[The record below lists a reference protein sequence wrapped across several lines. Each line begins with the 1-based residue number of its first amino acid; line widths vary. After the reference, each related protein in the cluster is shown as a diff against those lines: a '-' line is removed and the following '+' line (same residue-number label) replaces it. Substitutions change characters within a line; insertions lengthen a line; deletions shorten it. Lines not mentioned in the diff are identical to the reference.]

1 MDPRELLPLP
11 VPEGHVEQG
20 LTPSPVVYPAGLSST
35 CTRWAIFTNVA
46 KETLSEVALH
56 ISAEGRILGMR
67 PTARNVII
75 VA

>member
-1 MDPRELLPLP
+1 VDPRELLPHP
-11 VPEGHVEQG
+11 VPEGHVEER
-20 LTPSPVVYPAGLSST
+20 LTPSPVVYQAGLSST
-35 CTRWAIFTNVA
+35 CTRLAIFTNVA
-46 KETLSEVALH
+46 KETFSEVALH

>member
-1 MDPRELLPLP
+1 
-11 VPEGHVEQG
+11 
-20 LTPSPVVYPAGLSST
+20 VYPAGLSST